1 MSEEVVKKIKTIGIA
16 GAGGIGAYLSQFLYD
31 YGVNR
36 NQYPY
41 TDWKVDIYDDD
52 IVDVSNLLHQNYS
65 EDDLGKPKAQLI
77 GDKFLMTPQLRFMTE
92 KDFPNYDIIFSCVD
106 SMSFRKKL
114 YQYGWEHPELFWI
127 DGRCSSR
134 QIGLF
139 NSTIPKKQIENDVN
153 DSEERAGCLLRVD
166 KENKVSHATP
176 MIIAGMMLQS
186 FLNHI
191 RGEDIKEK
199 VLLYI

>member
-1 MSEEVVKKIKTIGIA
+1 MPNKIKKIAIA
-16 GAGGIGAYLSQFLYD
+16 GAGGIGAFLAHNLFD

-41 TDWKVDIYDDD
+41 TDWNIDIYDDD
-52 IVDVSNLLHQNYS
+52 TVDGSNLLHQNYTV
-65 EDDLGKPKAQLI
+65 DDLGKPKADI
-77 GDKFLMTPQLRFMTE
+77 VAARYFMNPVKRFMDTP
-92 KDFPNYDIIFSCVD
+92 DFKNYDMIFSCVD

-114 YQYGWEHPELFWI
+114 YEFGWKNSDLYWI

-134 QIGLF
+134 QIGVF
-139 NSTIPKKQIENDVN
+139 NSLIPRKQLEPTLN
-153 DSEERAGCLLRVD
+153 DSEAREGCLLRVD

-176 MIIAGMMLQS
+176 QIVATIMEQT
-186 FLNHI
+186 FLNHL

-199 VLLYI
+199 LLLYI